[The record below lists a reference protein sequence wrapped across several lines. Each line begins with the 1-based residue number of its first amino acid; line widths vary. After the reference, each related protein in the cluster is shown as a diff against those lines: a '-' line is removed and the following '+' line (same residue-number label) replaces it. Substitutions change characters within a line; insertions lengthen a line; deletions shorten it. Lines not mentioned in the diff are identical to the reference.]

1 MGTVKGKIRFIN
13 EDEKNPNKVI
23 ITFEVTPE
31 NAMKLSEEGF
41 TLKENNYKG
50 VKSMLAKGSILKNYV
65 DIYKKNSMGIERVN
79 YDNSNLTY
87 GAECVF
93 KYHANSYNYLGRTG
107 TSMKI
112 DSIAIIK
119 TPVHNT
125 FSATELE
132 EVFKE

>member
-13 EDEKNPNKVI
+13 EDEKNPNKVM
-23 ITFEVTPE
+23 ITFEVSE
-31 NAMKLSEEGF
+31 KDAIKLESEGF
-41 TLKENNYKG
+41 KLKNNEYKG
-50 VKSMLAKGSILKNYV
+50 VNSILVKGSILKNYV
-65 DIYKKNSMGIERVN
+65 DIYKKNSMGIERVYYN
-79 YDNSNLTY
+79 NSNLTY

-93 KYHANSYNYLGRTG
+93 KYHPYSYNYLGRSG

>member
-1 MGTVKGKIRFIN
+1 M
-13 EDEKNPNKVI
+13 
-23 ITFEVTPE
+23 
-31 NAMKLSEEGF
+31 
-41 TLKENNYKG
+41 LKHNNYNG
-50 VKSMLAKGSILKNYV
+50 VQSILAKGSTLKNYI

-93 KYHANSYNYLGRTG
+93 KYHPYSYNYLGRTG

-119 TPVHNT
+119 TPVHDT
-125 FSATELE
+125 FSAAELE

>member
-13 EDEKNPNKVI
+13 EDEKNPNKVM

-41 TLKENNYKG
+41 KLKENNYKG
-50 VKSMLAKGSILKNYV
+50 GNSILAKGTILKNYV
-65 DIYKKNSMGIERVN
+65 DIYKKNSMGIEKV
-79 YDNSNLTY
+79 YYENSNLTY
-87 GAECVF
+87 GAECIF
-93 KYHANSYNYLGRTG
+93 KYHPYSYNYLGRTG
-107 TSMKI
+107 ISMKI

-132 EVFKE
+132 EVFNE